1 MILIIQFI
9 IRRRKKMNGKFRF
22 FIMFMLTMIYFI
34 NYVDRGA
41 LSYTQQFMIEEY
53 GLNAFSWG
61 QVLGFFGYGYIFGG
75 FFGGLLADKKGPK
88 FTWILAVI
96 LWSVSAMMLG
106 IAGNIGIA

>member
-1 MILIIQFI
+1 
-9 IRRRKKMNGKFRF
+9 
-22 FIMFMLTMIYFI
+22 
-34 NYVDRGA
+34 
-41 LSYTQQFMIEEY
+41 MIEEY

-106 IAGNIGIA
+106 IAGNIGIALFGGSALIGFAVFRVIFGFFEGPINALQTIGLQQKIKLL